1 MCEVGSKYKKST
13 TVTGYKVV
21 VKVRGRYYSPFT
33 GYQYHIGTLPH
44 MKYERNSSKFIHYN
58 DLVLV
63 PYMSYHTD
71 KMYKKTGVLLDPN
84 RVNTLYTSVNKV
96 CRGREDTNIKAAILR
111 MTISGDLHRA
121 KYGSD
126 KTMIG
131 SHIDDFEEITLEQCT
146 KIN

>member
-21 VKVRGRYYSPFT
+21 VKIKGRYYSPFT
-33 GYQYHIGTLPH
+33 GYQYHVGTLPV
-44 MKYERNSSKFIHYN
+44 MKTPRNENKFIHYN
-58 DLVLV
+58 NDVLKDYC
-63 PYMSYHTD
+63 PHYTFRM
-71 KMYKKTGVLLDPN
+71 KEKTGVLLDPVTVN
-84 RVNTLYTSVNKV
+84 RVLIGTINNCSFTKNSKGKV
-96 CRGREDTNIKAAILR
+96 TVLR